1 MKTNN
6 LIYILS
12 LIILAASIFLVVV
25 YPNSSRMHLIAGF
38 LTVIGFSLNI
48 GGFVMKNR

>member
-12 LIILAASIFLVVV
+12 LIILAVTIFLVVV
-25 YPNSSRMHLIAGF
+25 YPNSGRMNLIAGV
-38 LTVIGFSLNI
+38 LTIIGFALNI
-48 GGFVMKNR
+48 IGFVMKKN